1 MNNSSSSQP
10 SVAVVIL
17 CWNGRQFLATFLQTV
32 INNTPDSCR
41 IVVADNDSSDDSVE
55 YVRSHHPSVDVI
67 EIPVNEGFAQGYNMA
82 LNQIEADYY
91 VLLNQDV
98 ETPEGWLQPLIDT
111 MMSDGSIA
119 ACQPKI
125 KAYQHKSHFEYAG
138 AAGGLIDTFGFT
150 YCRGR
155 LFDQIEEDRGQYDEP
170 AEIFWASGA
179 CMMIRA
185 DLYHQMGGL
194 DPLFFAH
201 MEEIDLCWRLK
212 NGGYRIMVNPQAEV
226 YHVGG
231 GSLAQG
237 NPKKTYLNF
246 RNNLFLLYKNL
257 PYPKL
262 HIRLNQRLIFDFVAA
277 AQALMKGQWGDVKA
291 IFSAHSDFSSHKYT
305 LKRKRKVAWLNVREV
320 GQGASPNLTGM
331 YNGSIVW
338 EHFGPGRNRQH
349 SNHT

>member
-1 MNNSSSSQP
+1 MSSTSSSQP

-17 CWNGRQFLATFLQTV
+17 CWNGRQFLETFLPSV
-32 INNTPDSCR
+32 IRNTPNFCR
-41 IVVADNDSSDDSVE
+41 IIVADNDSTDDSVA
-55 YVRSHHPSVDVI
+55 YVRSHHPEVEVI

-82 LNQIEADYY
+82 LNQVEADYY

-98 ETPEGWLQPLIDT
+98 ETPEGWLQPLVANMEADEA
-111 MMSDGSIA
+111 IA

-125 KAYQHKSHFEYAG
+125 KAYHRKSHFEYAG
-138 AAGGLIDTFGFT
+138 AAGGLIDKFGFT

-155 LFDQIEEDRGQYDEP
+155 LFDQTEEDKGQYDSP
-170 AEIFWASGA
+170 AEIFWVSGA
-179 CMMIRA
+179 CTIIRA
-185 DLYHQMGGL
+185 ELYHQIGGL

-212 NGGYRIMVNPQAEV
+212 NAGYRIMVNPDAEV

-237 NPKKTYLNF
+237 NPRKTFLNF

-257 PYPKL
+257 PQKDL
-262 HIRLNQRLIFDFVAA
+262 HLRLNQRFIFDFAA
-277 AQALMKGQWGDVKA
+277 AGQALIKANFGDLKA
-291 IFSAHSDFSSHKYT
+291 IIRAHQAFFSHKDT
-305 LKRKRKVAWLNVREV
+305 LKRHRKAAWANVYEIA
-320 GQGASPNLTGM
+320 QGAAPDQTGM

-338 EHFGPGRNRQH
+338 HHFGPGRNK
-349 SNHT
+349 